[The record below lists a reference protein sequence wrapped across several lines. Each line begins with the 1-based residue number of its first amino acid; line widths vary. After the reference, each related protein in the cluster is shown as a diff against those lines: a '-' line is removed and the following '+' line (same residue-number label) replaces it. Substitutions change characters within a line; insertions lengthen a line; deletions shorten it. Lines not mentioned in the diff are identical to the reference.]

1 MSMRE
6 PCFLTAAEAA
16 RLIREG
22 NLTCEALVRSCL
34 DRIAARD
41 SVIKAWLHV
50 DPAHALAQAR
60 EIDKRPPAGP
70 MHGLAF
76 GVKDVIDTH
85 DLPTTQNSPL
95 YQGHRPAKDAAC
107 VGVVRHSGAVI
118 LGKTD
123 TVEFAGGGR
132 KAATRNPHNLA
143 HTPGGTSSGSAA
155 AVADFQV
162 HYAFGT
168 QTSGSHIRPASFN
181 GIYGMKPTWG
191 VVSREGVKQLSVML
205 DTVGWYGRS
214 AEDLA
219 MVAEA
224 FRLPGLS
231 GSKPSTVKGLRVGL
245 CQTPRW
251 SKIEP
256 GGEKALKAAVER
268 LEKAGA
274 VIEELRLPET
284 FAGLYDAQDII
295 LQGEAG
301 AAFLPD
307 YLASQ
312 DRLHAEF
319 RDKVEN
325 KTGVT
330 PKAMA
335 EAYDLAGA
343 CRPAFDRIAANFDA
357 VLTPSAPGEAP
368 EGLGWTGDW
377 VFNVIWTLLHV
388 PCIAIPCTVGPKGLP
403 VGIQIVGPRFG
414 DGQLLRVAAAVAPAI
429 DAEGR
434 SRTP

>member
-1 MSMRE
+1 MNE
-6 PCFLTAAEAA
+6 PCLLTATEAA
-16 RLIREG
+16 RLIRDG
-22 NLTCEALVRSCL
+22 SLTCEALVRSCL

-41 SVIKAWLHV
+41 PIIKAWLYV
-50 DPAHALAQAR
+50 DAAQAQAQAR
-60 EIDKRPPAGP
+60 EIDKRPPSSP
-70 MHGLAF
+70 IHGLAF
-76 GVKDVIDTH
+76 GVKDVFDTC

-95 YQGHRPAKDAAC
+95 YQGHQPAKDAAC

-132 KAATRNPHNLA
+132 KAATRNPYNLA

-162 HYAFGT
+162 PYAFGT

-181 GIYGMKPTWG
+181 GIYAMKPTWG
-191 VVSREGVKQLSVML
+191 AVSREGFKQLSVML

-219 MVAEA
+219 MVGEV

-231 GSKPSTVKGLRVGL
+231 DSKPMTAKGLRIGV
-245 CQTPRW
+245 CRTPRW
-251 SKIEP
+251 NKIET
-256 GGEKALKAAVER
+256 GGEKALKAAAQR
-268 LEKAGA
+268 LERAGA
-274 VIEELRLPET
+274 TIEELILPES
-284 FAGLYDAQDII
+284 FAGLYDAQDTI
-295 LQGEAG
+295 LQGEA
-301 AAFLPD
+301 AVAFLPD
-307 YLASQ
+307 YLASG
-312 DRLHAEF
+312 DRLHVEF
-319 RDKVEN
+319 RDKVEY

-343 CRPAFDRIAANFDA
+343 CRPAFDRIAVNFDC

-377 VFNVIWTLLHV
+377 VFNIMWTLLHV
-388 PCIAIPCTVGPKGLP
+388 PCVAIPCTVGQKGLP
-403 VGIQIVGPRFG
+403 VGIQIIGPRFG
-414 DGQLLRVAAAVAPAI
+414 DGRLLRAAAAVAAAI
-429 DAEGR
+429 DVEER
-434 SRTP
+434 PPRV

>member
-6 PCFLTAAEAA
+6 PCFLTAAQAM
-16 RLIREG
+16 RLIRDG
-22 NLTCEALVRSCL
+22 SLTCEALVRSCL
-34 DRIAARD
+34 DRIATRD
-41 SVIKAWLHV
+41 PIIKAWLHV
-50 DPAHALAQAR
+50 DPARALAQAR
-60 EIDKRPPAGP
+60 EIDKRPPSSP
-70 MHGLAF
+70 IHGLAF
-76 GVKDVIDTH
+76 GVKDVFDTC

-95 YQGHRPAKDAAC
+95 YQGHQPAKDAAC

-132 KAATRNPHNLA
+132 KAATRNPYNLA

-162 HYAFGT
+162 PLAFGT

-181 GIYGMKPTWG
+181 GIYAMKPTWG
-191 VVSREGVKQLSVML
+191 VVSREGFKQLSVML

-219 MVAEA
+219 MVAET
-224 FRLPGLS
+224 FRLPGIS
-231 GSKPSTVKGLRVGL
+231 DSKPTTAKGLKVAVCG
-245 CQTPRW
+245 TPRW

-256 GGEKALKAAVER
+256 GGEKALKAAAQR

-274 VIEELRLPET
+274 TIEELTLPES
-284 FAGLYDAQDII
+284 FAGLYEAQDTI
-295 LQGEAG
+295 LQGEAA

-307 YLASQ
+307 YLASY
-312 DRLHAEF
+312 DRLHVEF
-319 RDKVEN
+319 RDKVEY

-343 CRPAFDRIAANFDA
+343 CRPAFDRVAASFDC

-377 VFNVIWTLLHV
+377 VFNIMWTLLHV
-388 PCIAIPCTVGPKGLP
+388 PCVAIPCTVGPKGLP
-403 VGIQIVGPRFG
+403 VGIQIIGPRFG
-414 DGQLLRVAAAVAPAI
+414 DGRLLRVAAAVGAAI
-429 DAEGR
+429 DVDER
-434 SRTP
+434 PRTV

>member
-1 MSMRE
+1 MKDPS
-6 PCFLTAAEAA
+6 FLTAAEAG
-16 RLIREG
+16 RQIRDG
-22 NLTCEALVRSCL
+22 SLTCEALIRSCL
-34 DRIAARD
+34 DRIATRD
-41 SVIKAWLHV
+41 PIIKAWLHV
-50 DPAHALAQAR
+50 DPVQALAQAR
-60 EIDKRPPAGP
+60 EIDKRPPSSP
-70 MHGLAF
+70 VHGLAF
-76 GVKDVIDTH
+76 GVKDVFDTR

-107 VGVVRHSGAVI
+107 VGVVRHGGAVI

-132 KAATRNPHNLA
+132 KAATRNPYNLA

-162 HYAFGT
+162 PFAFGT

-181 GIYGMKPTWG
+181 GIYAMKPTWG
-191 VVSREGVKQLSVML
+191 VVSREGFKQLAVML

-219 MVAEA
+219 MVGET
-224 FRLPGLS
+224 FRLPGFA
-231 GSKPSTVKGLRVGL
+231 GSKPEPVKGLKIAL
-245 CQTPRW
+245 CRTPRW
-251 SKIEP
+251 NKIEP
-256 GGEKALKAAVER
+256 AGEKALKTAAER

-274 VIEELRLPET
+274 VIEELQLPET
-284 FAGLYDAQDII
+284 FAGLNDAQDTI
-295 LQGEAG
+295 LQGEA
-301 AAFLPD
+301 AVAFLPD
-307 YLASQ
+307 YLASR
-312 DRLHAEF
+312 DRLHVEF

-325 KTGVT
+325 KTGIT

-335 EAYDLAGA
+335 DAYDLAGA
-343 CRPAFDRIAANFDA
+343 SRPAFDRLASNFDA

-377 VFNVIWTLLHV
+377 VFNVMWTLLHV

-414 DGQLLRVAAAVAPAI
+414 DGRLLRVAAAVAAAI
-429 DAEGR
+429 DVEER
-434 SRTP
+434 PRTVA